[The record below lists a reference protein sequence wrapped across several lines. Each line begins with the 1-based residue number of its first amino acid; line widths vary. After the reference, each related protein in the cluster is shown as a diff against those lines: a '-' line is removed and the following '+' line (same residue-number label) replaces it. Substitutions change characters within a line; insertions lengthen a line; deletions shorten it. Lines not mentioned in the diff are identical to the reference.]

1 MPRQRASNTRLR
13 ARWVEQAAL
22 SLKVKLL
29 PGITTWEAIAKR
41 ISDVGQQVAK
51 GERPNKDVIG
61 CPVPPAEVEFPE
73 DYSITSV
80 GCMKAVKAA
89 LKRIPQP
96 AAQELR
102 AVDTA
107 RCEYLLSGLR
117 TNIVKGEP
125 KAVQAYVKVLA
136 RMSRINGYAAPDKV
150 EMTDLGRSLGD
161 DDERFKL
168 MAARLDD
175 NDQLALLALMNKA
188 RGGPDRTEQ
197 PPTVPSPS
205 A

>member
-29 PGITTWEAIAKR
+29 PGISTWEAIAKR

-51 GERPNKDVIG
+51 GEKPNKDVIG

-73 DYSITSV
+73 DYSITGA

-89 LKRIPQP
+89 LKRRPQL

-102 AVDTA
+102 ALDTA
-107 RCEYLLSGLR
+107 RCEDLLSWLR
-117 TNIVKGEP
+117 TSVVKGKP

-136 RMSRINGYAAPDKV
+136 HMFRINGYAAADKV
-150 EMTDLGRSLGD
+150 EVTELGRSPGEN
-161 DDERFKL
+161 DEKFKR

-188 RGGPDRTEQ
+188 RGGPGRTEQ
-197 PPTVPSPS
+197 PPTVPSPN
-205 A
+205 

>member
-1 MPRQRASNTRLR
+1 
-13 ARWVEQAAL
+13 
-22 SLKVKLL
+22 VKLL
-29 PGITTWEAIAKR
+29 PGISTWEDIAKR

-51 GERPNKDVIG
+51 GEKPNKNTIG

-73 DYSITSV
+73 DYSITGV

-102 AVDTA
+102 AVDTD
-107 RCEYLLSGLR
+107 RCEDLLSRLR
-117 TNIVKGEP
+117 THVVKGEP
-125 KAVQAYVKVLA
+125 SAVRAYVKVLA
-136 RMSRINGYAAPDKV
+136 HMSRTNGYAASDKIEV
-150 EMTDLGRSLGD
+150 TDLGRSPGE
-161 DDERFKL
+161 DDEKFKL

-188 RGGPDRTEQ
+188 RGGTDST
-197 PPTVPSPS
+197 
-205 A
+205 

>member
-1 MPRQRASNTRLR
+1 M
-13 ARWVEQAAL
+13 
-22 SLKVKLL
+22 
-29 PGITTWEAIAKR
+29 PGISTWEDIAKR

-51 GERPNKDVIG
+51 GEKPNKDVIG

-175 NDQLALLALMNKA
+175 NDQLVLLALMNKA
-188 RGGPDRTEQ
+188 RGTDRTEQ

>member
-29 PGITTWEAIAKR
+29 PGISTWEDIAKR

-51 GERPNKDVIG
+51 GEKPNKDVIG

-175 NDQLALLALMNKA
+175 NDQLVLLALMNKA
-188 RGGPDRTEQ
+188 RGTDRTEQ

>member
-1 MPRQRASNTRLR
+1 MPRQRPSNTGLR

-29 PGITTWEAIAKR
+29 PGISTWEDIAKR

-51 GERPNKDVIG
+51 GEKPNKNTIG

-80 GCMKAVKAA
+80 GCIKAVKAA

-102 AVDTA
+102 AVDTD
-107 RCEYLLSGLR
+107 RCEDLLSRLR
-117 TNIVKGEP
+117 TDVVKGEP
-125 KAVQAYVKVLA
+125 SAVRAYVKVLEH
-136 RMSRINGYAAPDKV
+136 MSRTNCYAASDKSDKIEV
-150 EMTDLGRSLGD
+150 TDLGRSPGE
-161 DDERFKL
+161 DDEKFKL

-188 RGGPDRTEQ
+188 RGGTDST
-197 PPTVPSPS
+197 
-205 A
+205 